1 MENNKEE
8 QLNDKQ
14 LKEVSGGQEA
24 LNSWVD
30 EPMKKR
36 EEVLKA
42 IEELMN
48 CFKPKHQEKKMTD
61 NKEKQLNDEKL
72 EEVSGGTD
80 SDADE
85 IMEGPLKVYHTIQDV
100 IEIIKNAFEN
110 QDGKI
115 MSDSTKHNL
124 NDEELIN
131 VNGGEDME
139 IVFGAKD
146 FSSNSAQT
154 IQSYAEPASVMNITP
169 FVENSVSTIN
179 KYNEPVT
186 HEYDVEKHD
195 ESYMKDISD
204 YQKRPGGH

>member
-30 EPMKKR
+30 EPVKKQQ
-36 EEVLKA
+36 EVLKA

-48 CFKPKHQEKKMTD
+48 CFKPKHQEKMTD

-85 IMEGPLKVYHTIQDV
+85 MMEGPLKVYHTIQDV
-100 IEIIKNAFEN
+100 IDKIKNVFEN

-124 NDEELIN
+124 NDEDLIH

-146 FSSNSAQT
+146 FSSNSDQT

>member
-30 EPMKKR
+30 EPVKKR

-85 IMEGPLKVYHTIQDV
+85 MMEGPLKVYHTIQDV
-100 IEIIKNAFEN
+100 IEKIKNVFEN

-124 NDEELIN
+124 NDEDLIH

-139 IVFGAKD
+139 IIFGAKD
-146 FSSNSAQT
+146 LSSNSAQT

>member
-30 EPMKKR
+30 EPVKKR

-85 IMEGPLKVYHTIQDV
+85 MMEGPLKVYHTIQDV
-100 IEIIKNAFEN
+100 IETIKNAFEN

-124 NDEELIN
+124 NDEDLIH

-139 IVFGAKD
+139 IIFGAKD
-146 FSSNSAQT
+146 LSSNSAQT

>member
-1 MENNKEE
+1 
-8 QLNDKQ
+8 
-14 LKEVSGGQEA
+14 
-24 LNSWVD
+24 
-30 EPMKKR
+30 
-36 EEVLKA
+36 
-42 IEELMN
+42 
-48 CFKPKHQEKKMTD
+48 
-61 NKEKQLNDEKL
+61 
-72 EEVSGGTD
+72 
-80 SDADE
+80 
-85 IMEGPLKVYHTIQDV
+85 
-100 IEIIKNAFEN
+100 
-110 QDGKI
+110 

-124 NDEELIN
+124 DDEELIH

-146 FSSNSAQT
+146 FSSNSDQT

>member
-85 IMEGPLKVYHTIQDV
+85 MMEGPLKVYHTIQDV
-100 IEIIKNAFEN
+100 IETIKNAFEN

-124 NDEELIN
+124 NDEDLIH

-146 FSSNSAQT
+146 FSSNSDQT